1 MPEGWGSPECAV
13 IKSAASNP
21 SLSTSLFELNR
32 NIPMRTRKECILR
45 CSDASITK
53 PNLVKSSKGFLK
65 GADSM
70 FVQRGREA
78 AGTRKTPKRFSGG
91 KDAVLTLRR
100 KDLSYGN

>member
-1 MPEGWGSPECAV
+1 MPEDWGSPEVAV
-13 IKSAASNP
+13 VKSAASNP
-21 SLSTSLFELNR
+21 SLSPSLFELNR
-32 NIPMRTRKECILR
+32 NIPMRTRKECSQR

-53 PNLVKSSKGFLK
+53 TKLVKSSKGFLK

>member
-1 MPEGWGSPECAV
+1 LPEDWVSPEGAV

-32 NIPMRTRKECILR
+32 NIPMRTRKECTRR

-53 PNLVKSSKGFLK
+53 PNIVKSSKGFLK